1 MSSEQT
7 VNAESPYHRELIAT
21 WVRRHLIWL
30 PSVVFAAL
38 LVAGLIALALVRLD
52 EPPELVITHERSLV
66 GYPSDPAASIRVDL
80 NYATRAELEAL
91 PGIGRTTALGI
102 IERRGQRPIRS
113 LSELVALGILSDSQL
128 SEVAPLVMLS
138 IRETPP

>member
-1 MSSEQT
+1 MSPEQT
-7 VNAESPYHRELIAT
+7 VNAESPYHRELIAP

-38 LVAGLIALALVRLD
+38 LVAGLIALAFVRLD
-52 EPPELVITHERSLV
+52 EPPELLITHDGSLA

-91 PGIGRTTALGI
+91 PGVGRTTALAI
-102 IERRGQRPIRS
+102 IEQREQQPIRS
-113 LSELVALGILSDSQL
+113 LRELVALGVLSDAQL
-128 SEVAPLVMLS
+128 SEIAPLVMLS

>member
-1 MSSEQT
+1 MSSEQIA
-7 VNAESPYHRELIAT
+7 NAESPYHRELIAT

-52 EPPELVITHERSLV
+52 EPPELVITHERALA
-66 GYPSDPAASIRVDL
+66 GFPSDPAASIRVDL

-91 PGIGRTTALGI
+91 PGVGRTTALAI
-102 IERRGQRPIRS
+102 IERREQRPIRS
-113 LSELVALGILSDSQL
+113 LSELVAVGILSDSQL
-128 SEVAPLVMLS
+128 AEISPLVMLS